1 MGAAA
6 ADAETTEADEVEVV
20 VTVEAE
26 QRPLSQT
33 TPTNLVIK
41 GPNTLIYR
49 QGSGQGAL
57 CTINSGEELI
67 FVLNQL
73 LARGKM
79 SLRHAHNETGAS
91 PTKNQL
97 TLTHQKL
104 LCQIL
109 FKARK
114 YKKSVL

>member
-33 TPTNLVIK
+33 TPTNLVIR

-57 CTINSGEELI
+57 CIINSGEGLI
-67 FVLNQL
+67 FVPNQL
-73 LARGKM
+73 LVRGKM
-79 SLRHAHNETGAS
+79 FLHLDPKTNEPGAS
-91 PTKNQL
+91 PSKVTI
-97 TLTHQKL
+97 TLTHQK
-104 LCQIL
+104 
-109 FKARK
+109 
-114 YKKSVL
+114 